1 MGLRRRK
8 PRPELVVIERSGDSS
23 AKWLF
28 WGAVIGAGVALLYA
42 PRNGEETRRTLQRS
56 LWRMRAATEEK
67 LDEMMEH
74 YAPGRGAALGT
85 DELDEDE
92 YDRLAAADA
101 EAAAEL
107 LDADMDAEE
116 PEMSA
121 REELE
126 RRLADARA
134 RRRARDLEEP
144 PA

>member
-1 MGLRRRK
+1 
-8 PRPELVVIERSGDSS
+8 VIERSSDSS

-56 LWRMRAATEEK
+56 LWRVRAATEEK
-67 LDEMMEH
+67 LDEFMEH
-74 YAPGRGAALGT
+74 YGPGRGADLGT
-85 DELDEDE
+85 DELDDDE

-101 EAAAEL
+101 KAAADL
-107 LDADMDAEE
+107 LDDEPADEE
-116 PEMSA
+116 PELSA

-144 PA
+144 TA

>member
-74 YAPGRGAALGT
+74 YGPGRGAALGT

-107 LDADMDAEE
+107 LDADMDPEE